1 MNVSAQR
8 LANVKIFV
16 VATVLPLRIKT
27 FLVKMNDK
35 RTVAE
40 HSNNHRKKETKKE
53 SGRMSVWGGQTERQ
67 TGRQTDRE
75 IQQQHATGVSANK
88 IRRCLSPCIFRCS
101 GCTSISVSKHQGQEF
116 NPTPLFD
123 TTYACVW
130 HGAYLAIRLT
140 NLLPSRL
147 VIQTAE

>member
-1 MNVSAQR
+1 MSLKRETNRQANRDKQTYIHTYKQAYIQTGLPTYLHIYRQTDRQTDRQR
-8 LANVKIFV
+8 D
-16 VATVLPLRIKT
+16 R
-27 FLVKMNDK
+27 
-35 RTVAE
+35 E
-40 HSNNHRKKETKKE
+40 
-53 SGRMSVWGGQTERQ
+53 TERQ